1 MTGMVRARYTLEF
14 KQEAVHLVRG
24 GQSLSSVARG
34 LGVSAQSIDNWVKAD
49 AIGGLKEA
57 KGKPVNVDQMEIARL
72 RSELAKTWMERDIL
86 KKAAAYFA
94 RESR

>member
-1 MTGMVRARYTLEF
+1 MTGFVRARYTLEF
-14 KQEAVHLVRG
+14 KQEAVRLVRG

-49 AIGGLKEA
+49 AIGSLKDA
-57 KGKPVNVDQMEIARL
+57 KGKPVNADQMEMTRL
-72 RSELAKTWMERDIL
+72 RAELAKTRMERDIL